1 MIYNL
6 SRRIWLPLQCS
17 SAWLLGLSE
26 EREREREES
35 RNAPQDSSERFRS
48 TPLATW
54 RLVSRPMRKVWLN
67 CTTAVGASTIAT
79 TSLAFK
85 STAKHGPNSL
95 ASIQGDCDFWVLD
108 RSATLGCALLDLV
121 EFSLQECGLS
131 YSLTLIMS
139 PLLIEHLDIVT

>member
-26 EREREREES
+26 ESERERES
-35 RNAPQDSSERFRS
+35 RNAPQDSSGRFRS

-54 RLVSRPMRKVWLN
+54 RLVSRPMRKACLN

-85 STAKHGPNSL
+85 STAKHRPNSL
-95 ASIQGDCDFWVLD
+95 ASIQGNCDFWVLD
-108 RSATLGCALLDLV
+108 RSATFGCALLDLV
-121 EFSLQECGLS
+121 EVLLQECGLS
-131 YSLTLIMS
+131 YNLYNNSCVQ
-139 PLLIEHLDIVT
+139 DY